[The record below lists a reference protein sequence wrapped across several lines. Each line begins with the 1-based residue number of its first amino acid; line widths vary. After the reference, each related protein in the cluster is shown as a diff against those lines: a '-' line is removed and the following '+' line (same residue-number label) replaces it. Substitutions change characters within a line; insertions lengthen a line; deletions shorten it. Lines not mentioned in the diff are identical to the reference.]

1 MRALRF
7 LLRKEFL
14 QIFRDPALVRMLFM
28 VPIVQL
34 VILSNAATFEV
45 KEARMHVVDLDH
57 SAASRGVVDRL
68 TASGRFVAEEASAS
82 VARGDQ
88 ALMRRNVDLVL
99 VVPRGFERALVRERR
114 AEVQMLLNA
123 EDGAAAGVTAAYARQ
138 VLARYAAELTP
149 RLAPATAPAAALG
162 GARHEAPPRRGTPA
176 IEVRSRGW
184 YNAELDYKHYM
195 VPGILVQLLTI
206 VGTLLTAMNI
216 VREKEAGT
224 LDQLNVTPVSRPV
237 FIAAK
242 LIPLWVIAMV
252 VLSIGLTVARLVFGV
267 PMEGSLFL
275 VFGGAALYLVAAL
288 GIGLWVSTVTETQQ
302 QAMFVN
308 FSILMVYLLM
318 SGLFTPVSA
327 MPHWAQW
334 VARVNPMAHFITL
347 MRAVL
352 LKGAGIGDVWPQLAV
367 LAVAGT
373 LVLTIAVRQY
383 HKRAA

>member
-1 MRALRF
+1 MAHTPSPDAF
-7 LLRKEFL
+7 L
-14 QIFRDPALVRMLFM
+14 
-28 VPIVQL
+28 
-34 VILSNAATFEV
+34 AA
-45 KEARMHVVDLDH
+45 
-57 SAASRGVVDRL
+57 
-68 TASGRFVAEEASAS
+68 
-82 VARGDQ
+82 
-88 ALMRRNVDLVL
+88 
-99 VVPRGFERALVRERR
+99 
-114 AEVQMLLNA
+114 
-123 EDGAAAGVTAAYARQ
+123 
-138 VLARYAAELTP
+138 
-149 RLAPATAPAAALG
+149 APAAGSSQSGDDL
-162 GARHEAPPRRGTPA
+162 RLR
-176 IEVRSRGW
+176 
-184 YNAELDYKHYM
+184 EL
-195 VPGILVQLLTI
+195 
-206 VGTLLTAMNI
+206 
-216 VREKEAGT
+216 T
-224 LDQLNVTPVSRPV
+224 LDEFRRLEEAQSPLYNRDLAPVPLSERTWTTYNFAALWISMAHCIPTY